1 METTDN
7 RNKDLRDNSDIEN
20 NAHSRSGRVW
30 GGVALIVIGAVF
42 MARQAGA
49 DVPYWLFSGW
59 MVPIAIGF
67 FLGARR
73 SFRPG
78 GWIIPIL
85 IGVAFMIDDFVPG
98 VELRHFIWPTIII
111 GAGLLMI
118 FRPRKNRSDRWNS
131 WKHEPMISSSDDS
144 GEVLDMVSVFGG
156 NKRNIITKNF
166 KGGEAVSVFGGTE
179 LILTQ
184 ADFTGTVTLELTQV
198 FGGAKLIV
206 PANWKIQSEV
216 VSIFAAL
223 DDKRPQSPEG
233 VDSTKVLKLIGTS
246 IFGGIEIKSY

>member
-1 METTDN
+1 METSD
-7 RNKDLRDNSDIEN
+7 NKDTRQNNNMGN
-20 NAHSRSGRVW
+20 NAHNRSGRVW
-30 GGVALIVIGAVF
+30 GGLALIIIGGAF

-49 DVPYWLFSGW
+49 DLPYWIFSGW
-59 MVPIAIGF
+59 MIPIAIGF
-67 FLGARR
+67 FIGARQ

-78 GWIIPIL
+78 IWLIAIA
-85 IGVAFMIDDFVPG
+85 IGVAFMIDDFYP
-98 VELRHFIWPTIII
+98 EIDMRHFIWPSIII

-118 FRPRKNRSDRWNS
+118 FRPRGSRRDRWDN
-131 WKHEPMISSSDDS
+131 WKHEPLISSTDDS
-144 GEVLDMVSVFGG
+144 DEVLDMVSVFGG
-156 NKRNIITKNF
+156 NKRNVITKNF

-206 PANWKIQSEV
+206 PANWKIQSQQV
-216 VSIFAAL
+216 VSIFGAL
-223 DDKRPQSPEG
+223 DDKRPQSADG
-233 VDSTKVLKLIGTS
+233 ADSTKVLKLIGTS

>member
-1 METTDN
+1 METSDN
-7 RNKDLRDNSDIEN
+7 RNKDLRDNNLEN
-20 NAHSRSGRVW
+20 NPHGRSGRVW
-30 GGVALIVIGAVF
+30 GGVALIVIGAVI

-59 MVPIAIGF
+59 MIPIAIGF

-78 GWIIPIL
+78 GWMIAIL
-85 IGVAFMIDDFVPG
+85 VGVAFMIDEYVPG
-98 VELRHFIWPTIII
+98 IDLRNFIWPAVIIVV
-111 GAGLLMI
+111 GLFMI
-118 FRPRKNRSDRWNS
+118 FRPRRSKSDRWDS
-131 WKHEPMISSSDDS
+131 WRYDSNITSTDDS

-156 NKRNIITKNF
+156 NKRNVITKNF

-179 LILTQ
+179 IVLSQ
-184 ADFTGTVTLELTQV
+184 ADFTGTVTLDLTQV

-216 VSIFAAL
+216 VSIFASL
-223 DDKRPQSPEG
+223 DDKRPQTPEG
-233 VDSTKVLKLIGTS
+233 ADATKVLKLIGTS